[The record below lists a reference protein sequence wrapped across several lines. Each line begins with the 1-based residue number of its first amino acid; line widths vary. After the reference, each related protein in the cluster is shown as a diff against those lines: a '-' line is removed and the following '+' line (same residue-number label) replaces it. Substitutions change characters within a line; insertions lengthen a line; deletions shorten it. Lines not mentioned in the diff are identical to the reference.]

1 MYLLHYY
8 SEVQEDHW
16 LFEKMDHAMM
26 SGMAAANNRGVNVD
40 KSRTWH
46 CDLNRVEWTL
56 ETEAGVTIVVK
67 PMVLRSQMITPGA

>member
-1 MYLLHYY
+1 
-8 SEVQEDHW
+8 
-16 LFEKMDHAMM
+16 MM